1 MKRPQLKMLLQ
12 RLENEP
18 RRFIQAIYG
27 PRQVGKTT
35 MVIQLLQ
42 ETRLPHHYATSD
54 GITSDPGT
62 WIAQQ
67 WEVARLRMSTGNSAE
82 FVLVLDE
89 IQKLS
94 QWSEQIKRE
103 WDQDSRLNIQIKVV
117 LLGSSRWLL
126 QKGLTESLAGRFEAT
141 YMPHW
146 SFAEMKE
153 EFGLN
158 AEEYIWYG
166 GYPGAA
172 SLRHDERRWKEYM
185 LSSLI
190 ETSISRDILMLT
202 RVDKPALMKQLFELG
217 CSYSGQILSFTK
229 ILGQL
234 QDAGNTTTLSH
245 YLDLLDQAG
254 LLAGLQK
261 YSRDIVRQRASS
273 PKYQVHNTGIISALA
288 AESFA
293 EIRHQP
299 DKWGRWVE
307 SAVGAHLI
315 NQCQEHRFNLYYWRH
330 RQDEIDFVLTGHNRV
345 VGIEVKSV
353 VRGNT
358 SGMRAFQSQFS
369 PDRVLLVGPSGLP
382 VEEFLEMDM
391 RSLLQ

>member
-1 MKRPQLKMLLQ
+1 MERQQLKILLQ
-12 RLENEP
+12 RIENEP

-35 MVIQLLQ
+35 MVLQLLQ
-42 ETRLPHHYATSD
+42 QTKLPHLYATAD
-54 GITSDPGT
+54 NITSDPGT

-67 WEVARLRMSTGNSAE
+67 WEVARLRMATSQSAD

-89 IQKLS
+89 IQKIG

-103 WDQDSRLNIQIKVV
+103 LDLDTRQQRQIRLV

-146 SFAEMKE
+146 SFAEMKV
-153 EFGLN
+153 EFGLTCD
-158 AEEYIWYG
+158 EYIWFG

-172 SLRHDERRWKEYM
+172 TLRHDERRWREYM

-202 RVDKPALMKQLFELG
+202 RVDKPALMKQLFEVG

-245 YLDLLDQAG
+245 YLELLDQAG

-261 YSRDIVRQRASS
+261 YSQDIVRQRGSS
-273 PKYQVHNTGIISALA
+273 PKYQVHNTGLMSAL
-288 AESFA
+288 SPDTFDV
-293 EIRHQP
+293 IRRDP
-299 DKWGRWVE
+299 ARWGRWVE

-315 NQCQEHRFNLYYWRH
+315 NQCQDHKLQLYYWRH
-330 RQDEIDFVLTGHNRV
+330 RQDEIDFVLTGHHKV
-345 VGIEVKSV
+345 IGIEVKSAV
-353 VRGNT
+353 SFLT
-358 SGMRAFQSQFS
+358 SGMSAFQAQFK
-369 PDRVLLVGPSGLP
+369 PDKILLVGPSGLP
-382 VEEFLEMDM
+382 VEEFLGMDI
-391 RSLLQ
+391 RNLFF

>member
-1 MKRPQLKMLLQ
+1 MERPQLKILLQ
-12 RLENEP
+12 RIENEP
-18 RRFIQAIYG
+18 KRFIQAIYG

-35 MVIQLLQ
+35 MVLQLLQ
-42 ETRLPHHYATSD
+42 QTQLPHHYATAD
-54 GITSDPGT
+54 GVTSDPGT

-67 WEVARLRMSTGNSAE
+67 WEVARLRMSTGNLAD

-89 IQKLS
+89 IQKIG
-94 QWSEQIKRE
+94 QWSEQVKRE
-103 WDQDSRLNIQIKVV
+103 WDQDTRLNRQIRLVI
-117 LLGSSRWLL
+117 LGSSRWLL

-146 SFAEMKE
+146 GYAEMKE
-153 EFGLN
+153 EFGLTP
-158 AEEYIWYG
+158 EEYIWFG

-172 SLRHDERRWKEYM
+172 ALRHDERRWKEYM

-202 RVDKPALMKQLFELG
+202 RVDKPALMKQLFEIG
-217 CSYSGQILSFTK
+217 CSYSGQILSFNK

-245 YLDLLDQAG
+245 YLELLDQAG

-261 YSRDIVRQRASS
+261 YSRDIARQRSSS
-273 PKYQVHNTGIISALA
+273 PKYQVHNTGLMSALA
-288 AESFA
+288 PERFG
-293 EIRHQP
+293 EIWQDPAR
-299 DKWGRWVE
+299 WGRWVE

-315 NQCQEHRFNLYYWRH
+315 NQCQEHRLGLYYWRH
-330 RQDEIDFVLTGHNRV
+330 RQDEIDFVLTGQGRV

-353 VRGNT
+353 AGSST
-358 SGMRAFQSQFS
+358 SGMGAFQSQFN

-391 RSLLQ
+391 RLLLH